1 MQPPLP
7 ETLLSSFKRYQND
20 NILPTGVVHPFENAA
35 SESSVLVE
43 DLIKATSSLS
53 TALHAYS
60 SIPWSNP
67 KLVSLLRQNASIAHT
82 LHLSDKSGQQFIA
95 ALRERSGV
103 TYGESIPLDPAL
115 VPEWCISRLEYWGAS
130 VGMETFKDD
139 SREGDVIAIVLG
151 GKVVVVDI
159 DFAFDRENSL
169 KPIIKVLNVKTSYA
183 IASNGSSHN
192 DPRSVSLDTCLAQ
205 SIQNFCIEV
214 QRDEN
219 VRSPLEAARLGK
231 NVLEQLKY
239 LVVLDTLAQT
249 GGIKWF
255 VDMHE
260 LGHVLEEFA
269 RSEANSVAS
278 SLPVAQAPL
287 DIFLLR
293 SHSLPLPYTIS
304 PSISFLTYLSPEAY
318 LSLFREAPS
327 KAVDDH
333 ASYLDISLPH
343 LRSNLANGTKGA
355 TIATLLIET
364 FPEGHLSQR
373 SMPIPGLTER
383 PTFHLG
389 SNRPTAEHAFPRPA
403 DEVSQLHVWML
414 DFTQGGK
421 YPGIVMSQSRMGEIE
436 LIVNPLS
443 GMEGNSHMLS
453 FRTGSWVDLLLNPGT
468 LESSETYTS
477 VYTSPTGLHPP
488 LHLRLTAPEEPG
500 FLLQQVPVQN
510 MREVWGILEVVRE
523 QCWLN
528 GVLSGCDWSFDKL
541 ESGLGDGV
549 MTTEVKE
556 EELQAI
562 LTGTYP
568 THRIPV
574 NVSLTGSS
582 VDPIFGESDL
592 DPMSMSA
599 PRRPK
604 ITMSFPER
612 PPMSGLVEIT
622 VAFDE
627 SKPRGVAVE
636 VRGAMGADIKLDVL
650 EEISRRGGTLG
661 LCGRV
666 WIK

>member
-1 MQPPLP
+1 
-7 ETLLSSFKRYQND
+7 
-20 NILPTGVVHPFENAA
+20 
-35 SESSVLVE
+35 
-43 DLIKATSSLS
+43 
-53 TALHAYS
+53 
-60 SIPWSNP
+60 
-67 KLVSLLRQNASIAHT
+67 
-82 LHLSDKSGQQFIA
+82 
-95 ALRERSGV
+95 
-103 TYGESIPLDPAL
+103 
-115 VPEWCISRLEYWGAS
+115 
-130 VGMETFKDD
+130 METFKDD

-159 DFAFDRENSL
+159 DFAFDRENPL

-192 DPRSVSLDTCLAQ
+192 DPRSVSLDTCLAE

-239 LVVLDTLAQT
+239 LVVLDALAQS

-255 VDMHE
+255 VDIHE

-269 RSEANSVAS
+269 KSEAKSVAS
-278 SLPVAQAPL
+278 SLSVARAPL

-293 SHSLPLPYTIS
+293 SHSLPLPYTVS
-304 PSISFLTYLSPEAY
+304 PSVSFLTYLSPQAY
-318 LSLFREAPS
+318 LSLLHEAPS
-327 KAVDDH
+327 KAVDEH

-343 LRSNLANGTKGA
+343 LRSNLTNGTKGA
-355 TIATLLIET
+355 TISTLLIKT
-364 FPEGHLSQR
+364 FPEGHIPLR
-373 SMPIPGLTER
+373 SMSIPGLTER

-389 SNRPTAEHAFPRPA
+389 SNRPTAEHAFPRST
-403 DEVSQLHVWML
+403 DEVSGLHIWML

-421 YPGIVMSQSRMGEIE
+421 YPGIVMSQSRMREIE

-443 GMEGNSHMLS
+443 GMEGDSHMLP

-528 GVLSGCDWSFDKL
+528 GILSGRDWSFDKL

-574 NVSLTGSS
+574 NVSLPSSS
-582 VDPIFGESDL
+582 VDPIFVESDL
-592 DPMSMSA
+592 DSMSMSV

-604 ITMSFPER
+604 ITMTFPER

-622 VAFDE
+622 VTFDE